1 MRVLTILQGNKPVTY
16 SQTVWL
22 EAVDAAQIKENEEI
36 TLMYWGNVI
45 VRRIHKTGDVVTSL
59 YAGFPRTLRHAHTAY
74 SHCMFANVLG
84 DLYGALYLF
93 GLLTLHTVVPASCTW
108 RAT

>member
-59 YAGFPRTLRHAHTAY
+59 YAGFPRTLRRAHR
-74 SHCMFANVLG
+74 V
-84 DLYGALYLF
+84 
-93 GLLTLHTVVPASCTW
+93 LTLHVRERPRRFVSHFVCSIY
-108 RAT
+108 